1 MEINK
6 QAASRVDRTIV
17 EKMRKVQFVL
27 IIIFCLSICVNGI
40 KKGRFQPYSVLKPS
54 EEIVMNVKLRK
65 KFPEH
70 RPMLR
75 EFF

>member
-27 IIIFCLSICVNGI
+27 IILFLSFFILTFI
-40 KKGRFQPYSVLKPS
+40 DRKSV
-54 EEIVMNVKLRK
+54 V
-65 KFPEH
+65 
-70 RPMLR
+70 
-75 EFF
+75 